1 MILNIENIN
10 KFYNGN
16 HILKNISLS
25 VEDNDRIGLIGV
37 NGCGKSTLL
46 RIITQIEDFDKIDG
60 IQSSLSISANKTL
73 GFLKQNSGLDNSRT
87 IHEEM
92 LMTFSNLIEISNRLK
107 ELEEYIG
114 KNSHSTEEPAYKAA
128 LDEYSHKSAFFEAQE
143 GYLIEVKIK
152 TILNGMGFAN
162 VMTDRLISTL
172 SGGEKTRLALAKLLL
187 ENPDLLILD
196 EPTNHLDFKTLVW
209 LEEYLQGYKGALLI
223 VSHDRYF
230 LNKLCSRICEIE
242 RGILTAFKGDYSGY
256 LIQKKQLTERI
267 AKEYEQQ
274 QQQIAGLNDYIQR
287 NKARASTANMAK
299 SRERQLEK
307 LEIIEKPAA
316 QMKQSKIKLEY
327 DIVPPKDIL
336 KVNDLDI
343 IVGEGEKEKLLVKS
357 FEIKVLRGEKVA
369 IIGPNGIGKST
380 ILKYIQNK
388 IPRKKGT
395 VEWARNVKASYFEQE
410 NSHLNF
416 NNPVIEELHKR
427 FPRETEQ
434 TMRDLLAKVLFTGE
448 NVNKPVKVIS
458 GGERAK
464 LCFAIMM
471 YERGNVL
478 ILDEP
483 TNHLD
488 LATKEILEQALY
500 DYDQTIIFVSHDRYL
515 LNKIATRIVEVTP
528 DGVNKYP
535 GNFDFY
541 SRKKQEEELALQRI
555 EEEQKIE
562 KQRELS
568 QASNIKTY
576 RNKEQR
582 AQEVKKKNTIKQL
595 EMEIDELQENIN
607 QIEKEISDPQIYT
620 DFQLMGEKCTLLEE
634 MKQQMSDKYD
644 EWIMLCEI

>member
-1 MILNIENIN
+1 M
-10 KFYNGN
+10 
-16 HILKNISLS
+16 
-25 VEDNDRIGLIGV
+25 
-37 NGCGKSTLL
+37 
-46 RIITQIEDFDKIDG
+46 
-60 IQSSLSISANKTL
+60 
-73 GFLKQNSGLDNSRT
+73 
-87 IHEEM
+87 
-92 LMTFSNLIEISNRLK
+92 
-107 ELEEYIG
+107 
-114 KNSHSTEEPAYKAA
+114 
-128 LDEYSHKSAFFEAQE
+128 
-143 GYLIEVKIK
+143 
-152 TILNGMGFAN
+152 
-162 VMTDRLISTL
+162 
-172 SGGEKTRLALAKLLL
+172 
-187 ENPDLLILD
+187 
-196 EPTNHLDFKTLVW
+196 
-209 LEEYLQGYKGALLI
+209 
-223 VSHDRYF
+223 
-230 LNKLCSRICEIE
+230 
-242 RGILTAFKGDYSGY
+242 
-256 LIQKKQLTERI
+256 
-267 AKEYEQQ
+267 
-274 QQQIAGLNDYIQR
+274 
-287 NKARASTANMAK
+287 
-299 SRERQLEK
+299 
-307 LEIIEKPAA
+307 
-316 QMKQSKIKLEY
+316 
-327 DIVPPKDIL
+327 
-336 KVNDLDI
+336 
-343 IVGEGEKEKLLVKS
+343 
-357 FEIKVLRGEKVA
+357 RGEKVA

-607 QIEKEISDPQIYT
+607 QIEKEISDPQIRITSYNVCYT
-620 DFQLMGEKCTLLEE
+620 KLLRN
-634 MKQQMSDKYD
+634 
-644 EWIMLCEI
+644 